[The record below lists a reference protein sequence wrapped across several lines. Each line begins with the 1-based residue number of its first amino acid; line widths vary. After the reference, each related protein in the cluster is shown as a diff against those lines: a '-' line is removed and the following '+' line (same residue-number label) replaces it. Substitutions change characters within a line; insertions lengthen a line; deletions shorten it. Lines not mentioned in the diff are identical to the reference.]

1 MGLRILV
8 EEACLRPR
16 AVTVKQK
23 NLPFTAPAAV
33 LWRGIQT
40 QGEDKMAV
48 RNMFTEMWR
57 TIMLRG
63 LASLVFG
70 ILAFVYPGVT
80 LAVVVTIFGI
90 YALIDG
96 LLGLWGVFSGGENRS
111 MTGMVTALAGIAAGL
126 FCLIWQEQA
135 AVYVVLLIGLWY
147 IAAGLLQLI
156 GSLVLRNDIDN
167 AGMLALGGAI
177 GAALGI
183 LILFYPK
190 DTATAIIWLIA
201 ATAVVVGLILL
212 FFGWKLRGVGQRL
225 AGR

>member
-1 MGLRILV
+1 
-8 EEACLRPR
+8 
-16 AVTVKQK
+16 
-23 NLPFTAPAAV
+23 
-33 LWRGIQT
+33 
-40 QGEDKMAV
+40 MAV

-126 FCLIWQEQA
+126 FCLIWRDQA
-135 AVYVVLLIGLWY
+135 VVYVVLLIGLWY
-147 IAAGLLQLI
+147 VAAGLLQLV
-156 GSLVLRNDIDN
+156 GSLVLRNDVDN
-167 AGMLALGGAI
+167 AGMLALGGAV
-177 GAALGI
+177 GAALGL
-183 LILFYPK
+183 LIMFYPK
-190 DTATAIIWLIA
+190 DATTAVLWIIA
-201 ATAVVVGLILL
+201 STAVVVGLILL
-212 FFGWKLRGVGQRL
+212 FFGWKLRGVGRRL
-225 AGR
+225 TAA